1 MNEVDQETM
10 THVAVLYGGWTD
22 ERVISEKSA
31 QSIKKWLGK
40 SEKYIPVMVQLG
52 QDGKFYDDRGE
63 EIDIEF
69 FSIVYNTIHGA
80 PGENGLVQGYLEL
93 LGIKHTSSPVMASSI
108 TYSKYDTGV
117 YVNALGIDGLHIP
130 RAILLRNGS
139 KLRDG
144 QVLHITGMPC
154 FVKPNLGG
162 SSIGASMVL
171 DPSELTNAIKK
182 AREHCQEVIIEK
194 YIKGRE
200 FTCGIVNDE
209 IIELTEI
216 CHGKDFF
223 DYETKYSGTAK
234 EITPAQIDL
243 SLRSKIER
251 ITKEIYDS
259 LRCSGIARIDYIL
272 DNQGNLY
279 LLEVNTT
286 PGLTEASIIPQQVHV
301 SGNTML
307 NVLEKVLDK
316 Y

>member
-1 MNEVDQETM
+1 M
-10 THVAVLYGGWTD
+10 TYVAVLYGGWTD
-22 ERVISEKSA
+22 ERNISEKSA
-31 QSIKKWLGK
+31 LSIMKWLGESK
-40 SEKYIPVMVQLG
+40 KYIPYLVLLG
-52 QDGKFYDDRGE
+52 DDGKFYDEHNDE
-63 EIDIEF
+63 VDPSEF
-69 FSIVYNTIHGA
+69 NIVYNTIHGA

-93 LGIKHTSSPVMASSI
+93 LGIKHTSSPVMTSSI

-117 YVNALGIDGLHIP
+117 YVNALNIDDLHVP

-144 QVLHITGMPC
+144 QVSHITGFPC
-154 FVKPNLGG
+154 FIKPNLGG
-162 SSIGASMVL
+162 SSIGASMVTC
-171 DPSELTNAIKK
+171 PTELTSAIKN
-182 AREHCQEVIIEK
+182 AREYCNEVVIEK

-209 IIELTEI
+209 IIEVTEI

-251 ITKEIYDS
+251 ITREIYDS
-259 LRCSGIARIDYIL
+259 LRCKGIARIDYIL
-272 DNQGNLY
+272 DNQGKIY

-286 PGLTEASIIPQQVHV
+286 PGLTEASIIPQQVQV
-301 SGNTML
+301 SGKTML
-307 NVLEKVLDK
+307 ELLEEILDEELK